1 MAIFN
6 TDLDYTQLI
15 QFTNGTL
22 QLGSFVQIRNA
33 LVKRMKELYG
43 NDIDVSPASADGQ
56 YINSLALIF
65 NNILQTI
72 RKGNDSLDPAAATGR
87 YLDTLCSFNNISRI
101 EPTASVAE
109 LYLYN
114 STGSAIRT
122 SYLTFID
129 KNNLLWVW
137 DNGGKEIEIP
147 VPTPEKPAYLLA
159 DVVCEELGKITA
171 KGTNTFYAYNETTG
185 SWDPVSDPLDQT
197 WDKPEL
203 YSTRSGTIFQCVEQ
217 NGLYVWQ
224 YKDAEPGENRETDES
239 LRSRRYQMLGNR
251 SVTVLEGLKG
261 NILSLSAVKDAYIFN
276 NQTTGDD
283 ATKLTSPVFEPVAD
297 GCNLK
302 GHSIYIAVRYKE
314 GVEID
319 DEIVGKAIY
328 GRLTPGIS
336 TSPFKSLSAKSY
348 SLMSERPADW
358 NIAYTRYCVMNANDD
373 PTWAENT
380 FYSKS
385 GNAYSL
391 LLEEPADWE
400 SGYAGYYKPTFNSS
414 PDFVANTF
422 ASPDDSRML
431 EIVRTDE
438 FSDFVYWKVCSS
450 TAPKITMKFNTN
462 AKLYDYPTDLT
473 SANTNKTDVEKAI
486 ISSLKNV
493 LGEAKIND
501 WLSVSSLLTAMQQ
514 SDRQKNGMPTFLVER
529 GYFGENSSKCI
540 YPANLSYFSYS
551 DESFSFEYET
561 DQVTG
566 LPAGPAILTIG

>member
-56 YINSLALIF
+56 YINSLALMF

-114 STGSAIRT
+114 STQAPIKV

-129 KNNLLWVW
+129 KNNLLWIW

-147 VPTPEKPAYLLA
+147 VPTADKPAYLLT
-159 DVVCEELGKITA
+159 DVVCEDLGKITA
-171 KGTNTFYAYNETTG
+171 EGTNAFYRYDENADAWVQVN
-185 SWDPVSDPLDQT
+185 SPLLQT
-197 WDKPEL
+197 WDRASL
-203 YSTRSGTIFQCVEQ
+203 YTDSTLNGTIFQCVEQ

-224 YKDAEPGENRETDES
+224 YKDAEAGEDRETDEA

-251 SVTVLEGLKG
+251 SITVLEGLKG
-261 NILSLSAVKDAYIFN
+261 NLLSVSGISDAYIFN
-276 NQTTGDD
+276 NQATGDGS
-283 ATKLTSPVFEPVAD
+283 TILTSPTFEPVAD
-297 GCNLK
+297 GCSLK
-302 GHSIYIAVRYKE
+302 GHSIYIALRYRE

-319 DEIVGKAIY
+319 DETIGRAIY
-328 GRLTPGIS
+328 SRLTPGIS
-336 TSPFKSLSAKSY
+336 TSPFKSLSARSY
-348 SLMSERPADW
+348 TTMADKPADW
-358 NIAYTRYCVMNANDD
+358 DIAYTRYCSMNANDD
-373 PTWAENT
+373 PTWAENS

-385 GNAYSL
+385 GDAYSL
-391 LLEEPADWE
+391 LLEEPADWA
-400 SGYAGYYKPTFNSS
+400 SGYASYYKPTFNSS
-414 PDFVANTF
+414 PTFVASTF
-422 ASPDDSRML
+422 VSPDDSKML

-438 FSDFVYWKVCSS
+438 FSDFVYWKVCPSIHPS
-450 TAPKITMKFNTN
+450 ITIKFNTN
-462 AKLYDYPTDLT
+462 TKLYDYPTNLT
-473 SANTNKTDVEKAI
+473 SANTQYTAVEKAI
-486 ISSLKNV
+486 IASLKAM
-493 LGEAKIND
+493 LSDAKIND
-501 WLSVSSLLTAMQQ
+501 WLSVSSLLTSMQQ

-529 GYFGENSSKCI
+529 GYFGDDTTECI
-540 YPANLSYFSYS
+540 YPADLSYFLYS
-551 DESFSFEYET
+551 DAMFSFSY
-561 DQVTG
+561 DNSGG
-566 LPAGPAILTIG
+566 LPTGPATLTIG